1 MSVTPVLPP
10 PEPAEGGPQ
19 PPAKSNALVWII
31 LASLLGGCLVVGAII
46 AVVAAIAIPNLIDAR
61 KGSNEAASIGAL
73 RTLTTAQAL
82 YREGDKDKN
91 GTLDYAASLEDLRRV
106 GLIDG
111 ILGGGMKQGYRFEIV
126 EGTEERW
133 SATAVPL
140 QPGKSGERS
149 FFVDES
155 GIIRSRAAPDGAPAT
170 ALDRA
175 LGG

>member
-1 MSVTPVLPP
+1 MSVTPVVPP

-19 PPAKSNALVWII
+19 EPAKSNAVVWII
-31 LASLLGGCLVVGAII
+31 VACALGGCCVFAAII
-46 AVVAAIAIPNLIDAR
+46 AAIAIPNLIDAR

-111 ILGGGMKQGYRFEIV
+111 VLGGGTKQGYRFEIV

-140 QPGKSGERS
+140 QPGKSGDRS
-149 FFVDES
+149 FFADES

-170 ALDRA
+170 VHDRA